1 MPSHIRTVAI
11 LPFDNRTGEPA
22 LAQEVSE
29 AIATAVQGRLG
40 LRPASEARADAIV
53 RGEIVA
59 YDPNIPLS
67 YEAAQGQ
74 AQLQVTRRRVQIIV
88 NVEIF
93 DQRQGR
99 AIWQRSG
106 LSVDGEYQP
115 PAEVAG
121 RQLALQKLVN
131 DIVEGAQSQW

>member
-40 LRPASEARADAIV
+40 LRPASEATADAIV
-53 RGEIVA
+53 RGEIVR
-59 YDPNIPLS
+59 YDPDIPLS
-67 YEAAQGQ
+67 YEAGQGQ
-74 AQLQVTRRRVQIIV
+74 VQVTRRRVQITV

-93 DQRQGR
+93 DQRQGK

>member
-1 MPSHIRTVAI
+1 M
-11 LPFDNRTGEPA
+11 
-22 LAQEVSE
+22 
-29 AIATAVQGRLG
+29 
-40 LRPASEARADAIV
+40 
-53 RGEIVA
+53 
-59 YDPNIPLS
+59 
-67 YEAAQGQ
+67 
-74 AQLQVTRRRVQIIV
+74 QIIV

>member
-40 LRPASEARADAIV
+40 LQPASEATADAIV
-53 RGEIVA
+53 RGEIVR
-59 YDPNIPLS
+59 YDPDIPLS
-67 YEAAQGQ
+67 YEAGQGQ
-74 AQLQVTRRRVQIIV
+74 VQVTRRRVQITV

-93 DQRQGR
+93 DQRQGK